1 VPCGPVVREKV
12 SHNSGCVPP
21 QLGVP
26 GGSGSAFG
34 PINSLQGRGLRNL
47 ATDVINCTTVLAY
60 HQ

>member
-1 VPCGPVVREKV
+1 M
-12 SHNSGCVPP
+12 SGCVPP